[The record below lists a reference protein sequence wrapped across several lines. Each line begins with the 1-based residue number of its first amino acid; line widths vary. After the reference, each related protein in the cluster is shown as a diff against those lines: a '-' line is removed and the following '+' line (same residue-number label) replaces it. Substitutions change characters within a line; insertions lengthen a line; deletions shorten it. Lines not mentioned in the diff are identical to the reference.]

1 MPSDAG
7 ASDAFA
13 SARERYGRPAFASPF
28 RQPRAVEDDF
38 VSPVKQAAQ
47 RQGYLTKLKNTM
59 ESSFSAAPATDAS
72 VLRVGQKVNHDRFGD
87 GEIVSMEGEG
97 GDAKV
102 TVAFKNF
109 GERRLL
115 LKFAKLSVL
124 G

>member
-47 RQGYLTKLKNTM
+47 RQGHLTKLKNTL
-59 ESSFSAAPATDAS
+59 ESSFSAAPATDLS
-72 VLRVGQKVNHDRFGD
+72 GLHVGSKVRHDRFGE
-87 GEIVSMEGEG
+87 GEIVSIEGEG
-97 GDAKV
+97 GNAKA
-102 TVAFKNF
+102 TVAFDHF
-109 GERRLL
+109 GQKQLVR
-115 LKFAKLSVL
+115 
-124 G
+124 